1 MYSFFDDL
9 KSKIE
14 YLKEN
19 KLLNEATIHDI
30 IIRPILINPNLL
42 GWDSLE
48 VLSQQEIP
56 ISQDL
61 VNSYVWQKSIPKKR
75 RPDVLINPLGM
86 GKSFA
91 VIEEKIIQESLDK
104 LNHLHIY
111 PKYCK
116 ILMERQFLF
125 FIIKLTT

>member
-1 MYSFFDDL
+1 MHNFFDDL

-19 KLLNEATIHDI
+19 KLVNEATVHDI

-56 ISQDL
+56 ISKDL
-61 VNSYVWQKSIPKKR
+61 VNSYVWRKSIPKKR
-75 RPDVLINPLGM
+75 RPDVLINPLARVYELQY
-86 GKSFA
+86 S
-91 VIEEKIIQESLDK
+91 
-104 LNHLHIY
+104 N
-111 PKYCK
+111 
-116 ILMERQFLF
+116 
-125 FIIKLTT
+125 